1 MRPKILPLLLKIF
14 RKDLQA
20 MHRFSLWGC
29 FNEIAQSLMTTAL
42 SPEGA
47 EETSLDFNPVAT
59 RVEGQHY
66 NQQ

>member
-1 MRPKILPLLLKIF
+1 
-14 RKDLQA
+14 
-20 MHRFSLWGC
+20 
-29 FNEIAQSLMTTAL
+29 MTTAL

>member
-1 MRPKILPLLLKIF
+1 
-14 RKDLQA
+14 
-20 MHRFSLWGC
+20 
-29 FNEIAQSLMTTAL
+29 MTTAL
-42 SPEGA
+42 SSEGA